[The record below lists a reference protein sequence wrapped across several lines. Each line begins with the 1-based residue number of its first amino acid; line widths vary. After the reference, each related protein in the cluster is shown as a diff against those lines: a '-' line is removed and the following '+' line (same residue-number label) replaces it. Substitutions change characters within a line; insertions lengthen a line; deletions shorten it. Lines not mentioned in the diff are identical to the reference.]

1 MRNRECGIGLVLKGL
16 LAVFL
21 LSGVACSA
29 GRIEGGVFYSAKGY
43 RVAIPGQAWQVVA
56 DGGGDLELRRI
67 EPKGGGPEGGRGMN
81 AGILVN
87 ATCEGNAP
95 RRTLP
100 VLARHLTFGIEDRQ
114 LLERDEAAIGGRT
127 AFRSLIRGRLDG
139 APVQVEA
146 YVMKDERCVYDF
158 LYVAPPE
165 EFAAGVGEF
174 RAFVGSF
181 RGP

>member
-1 MRNRECGIGLVLKGL
+1 MKGL

-43 RVAIPGQAWQVVA
+43 RIAIPGQAWQVVT
-56 DGGGDLELRRI
+56 DGGGDLELRRV
-67 EPKGGGPEGGRGMN
+67 EPKGGRGMS

-87 ATCEGNAP
+87 ATCEENAP
-95 RRTLP
+95 RRSLP
-100 VLARHLTFGIEDRQ
+100 VLARHLAFGIEDRQ
-114 LLERDEAAIGGRT
+114 ILERGEVTVGGRT
-127 AFRSLIRGRLDG
+127 AFRSLIRGRLDR

-165 EFAAGVGEF
+165 TFGAGAEEF

-181 RGP
+181 AGP